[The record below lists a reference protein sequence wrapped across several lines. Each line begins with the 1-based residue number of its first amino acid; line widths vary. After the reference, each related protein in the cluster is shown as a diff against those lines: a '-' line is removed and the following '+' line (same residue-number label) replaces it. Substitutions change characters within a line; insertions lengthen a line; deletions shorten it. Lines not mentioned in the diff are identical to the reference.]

1 MALLDL
7 QMLEAPEHGGG
18 EDSTASVLE
27 CDSTLSLIL
36 C

>member
-7 QMLEAPEHGGG
+7 QMLEAPEDGGG
-18 EDSTASVLE
+18 EDSILSLG
-27 CDSTLSLIL
+27 CDSTLSLLL

>member
-7 QMLEAPEHGGG
+7 QMLEAPEHGSG
-18 EDSTASVLE
+18 EDSTDSLLD
-27 CDSTLSLIL
+27 CDSTLSLLI